1 MKLKLYKPSGL
12 IEFLSVYGIY
22 TVFAISLI
30 IIPPTSIYILTK
42 ERKNHST
49 QLQ

>member
-1 MKLKLYKPSGL
+1 MKLKLNKPSGL
-12 IEFLSVYGIY
+12 IEFLIVYGIY

-30 IIPPTSIYILTK
+30 IIPLYILTK
-42 ERKNHST
+42 EKKNHST